1 VGKVRSLVFLLF
13 CAALAPAGLK
23 AASPDARVNEYAEIL
38 MAAQD
43 WYADEVTPERLIYG
57 SIDGMLGTLDPH
69 TTFFRPRAF
78 GALQQ
83 KQRGA
88 YYGLGLTISQRAGRI
103 IIVGPVE
110 GPGIERHGLIPGDLI
125 SRINGEPTSGMS
137 SEDVATHLRGPQ
149 GTPVTLTI
157 VRPGRA
163 EPFEVTA
170 KRSHIATDSV
180 AFALMLE
187 NRVGYI
193 RLTDFT
199 NTSAHDFLDAWNR
212 LKKQGM
218 AKLVLD
224 LRGNPGGV
232 LDAALEISGGFLKK
246 GEKIVETRGRLAN
259 SNQAFAAAE
268 GAERSRIPI
277 VVLVN
282 SGSASASEI
291 VAGALQDHDRGL
303 IVGTTTWGK
312 GLVQS
317 VFNLDDGAG
326 VAITTARYYT
336 PSGRCIQRD
345 YQEPIE
351 YFLPSPDDEPE
362 EGAGAPEASKA
373 PTFKTDAGRIV
384 KASGGITPDVVV
396 KPARLSEA
404 ASNLYAD
411 GAFFDFAVNYK
422 LEHPNVTVT
431 FRPGAETREAF
442 LHFVEGRKTLEPAEL
457 KAVRETPRTADE
469 VDRGILEEI
478 LNVTFGREEGY
489 RSSLEADNQLQKAL
503 TLFPEAEKLVARRK
517 AKPAGAP
524 QG

>member
-1 VGKVRSLVFLLF
+1 MGKVRSLVFLLIG
-13 CAALAPAGLK
+13 AALAPAGLE
-23 AASPDARVNEYAEIL
+23 AASPDARVNEYAEIF

-43 WYADEVTPERLIYG
+43 WYADEVAPERLIYG

-88 YYGLGLTISQRAGRI
+88 YYGLGLTISQRGGKVVI
-103 IIVGPVE
+103 IGPVE
-110 GPGIERHGLIPGDLI
+110 GPGVERHGLIPGDLVT
-125 SRINGEPTSGMS
+125 RIGGEPTEGMS
-137 SEDVATHLRGPQ
+137 SEDVANRLRGPQ
-149 GTPVTLTI
+149 GTPVTLT
-157 VRPGRA
+157 VLRPGRA

-180 AFALMLE
+180 AYALLLE
-187 NRVGYI
+187 NRIGYI

-199 NTSAHDFLDAWNR
+199 NTSNNDFIEAWNR

-232 LDAALEISGGFLKK
+232 LDAALGISGGFLKK
-246 GEKIVETRGRLAN
+246 GEKIVETRGRLAD
-259 SNQAFAAAE
+259 SNQTFVAAE

-282 SGSASASEI
+282 NGSASASEI

-351 YFLPSPDDEPE
+351 YFLPTFDGEPE
-362 EGAGAPEASKA
+362 EGAGAPDAGKVQ
-373 PTFKTDAGRIV
+373 TFKTDAGRIV

-404 ASNLYAD
+404 ASLLYAD

-422 LEHPNVTVT
+422 LEHPNVTQA
-431 FRPGAETREAF
+431 FRPGPGIREAF
-442 LHFVEGRKTLEPAEL
+442 FRFVEERKTLEPGDL
-457 KAVRETPRTADE
+457 KAARENPRTADE

-489 RSSLEADNQLQKAL
+489 RSVLETDNQLQKAL

-517 AKPAGAP
+517 PKPAP